1 MLHLFLNYME
11 EKRIAKANKKTT
23 EGMFSF
29 FIDVV
34 MIIIV
39 ILNLLFIIFD
49 WCFDFVFFREYV
61 QTISNDFYIYYNEEI
76 HPNFLLYDSIFVL
89 IFISELFLQWF
100 ISITR
105 KSYPKW
111 WLYPFVHWYDVLGC
125 IPSGAFIFLRFFR
138 IFAMSFRLHKM
149 GVINL
154 RRTHFYKQFYSG
166 YQNFTQDIVDRVL
179 IKVIEGVQRGVK
191 NEKEDKNESL
201 IADAIKPDQEQLAKV
216 LAAKIH
222 HAAESNY
229 QLHRDDMK
237 DQIELTIKDA
247 FDNSEKMQKLEHI
260 PIIGNRIISKIE
272 NILSD
277 ISFQL
282 ADSISSKLA
291 SDEVAKILENFIN
304 TSLDSLL
311 KEATPNK
318 SDRELSKIA
327 SDILNRALQEM
338 KEDIESNLNKRTNV
352 FPPEED
358 APPTQ

>member
-1 MLHLFLNYME
+1 ME
-11 EKRIAKANKKTT
+11 EKRIANANKKTQ
-23 EGMFSF
+23 EGKFSF
-29 FIDVV
+29 FIDVL

-39 ILNLLFIIFD
+39 IVNLVFIIFD
-49 WCFDFVFFREYV
+49 WSFDFVFFQEYV
-61 QTISNDFYIYYNEEI
+61 QKVSNDFYIYYRDVI

-89 IFISELFLQWF
+89 IFISELLLQWF
-100 ISITR
+100 ISIVR
-105 KSYPKW
+105 KSYSKW
-111 WLYPFVHWYDVLGC
+111 WIYPFAHWYDVLGC

-138 IFAMSFRLHKM
+138 IFAMSLRLHKM

-154 RRTHFYKQFYSG
+154 RKTHFYKQFYSS
-166 YQNFTQDIVDRVL
+166 YQNFTQDIVDKVL
-179 IKVIEGVQRGVK
+179 IQVIDGVQRGMK
-191 NEKEDKNESL
+191 NEKEDKNGSL
-201 IADAIKPDQEQLAKV
+201 VADAIKPDQAELAKL

-222 HAAESNY
+222 NVAESNY
-229 QLHRDDMK
+229 KLHRDDMK
-237 DQIELTIKDA
+237 EQIELTIKDA

-291 SDEVAKILENFIN
+291 SDEVTKILENFIN

-318 SDRELSKIA
+318 TDKELSKIA

-338 KEDIESNLNKRTNV
+338 KEDIESNLNKRTNLI
-352 FPPEED
+352 PPEEGE
-358 APPTQ
+358 PTTE